1 MKRFLLFLFHG
12 FMLLSNNL
20 DSNIEE
26 RVDKGGGAAH

>member
-12 FMLLSNNL
+12 FMLLSKLL

-26 RVDKGGGAAH
+26 RADKGGGAAH